1 MSGQHYR
8 SGFTL
13 LRSVTLSRIFTA
25 IRWLSSFHY
34 LCVVEV
40 DDFSFLRCSFQS
52 IYHSFF
58 IPLTRLRGTECDIS
72 FQASSR
78 GSCKAFFTPIL
89 LIGNHPG
96 SLAVQSHLTLSYRLF
111 SIQDI
116 TPICFASGHQFT
128 FERNSSITSL
138 YDSKRYSLCHVN
150 RTYSCCQDAHYSSG
164 VPFLGSESPALFP
177 ESNRRRCFVFTR

>member
-1 MSGQHYR
+1 MPLGAGQQISGSLLFFSSTGEMSGQHYR

-58 IPLTRLRGTECDIS
+58 IPLTRLRGTEGDRL

-89 LIGNHPG
+89 PIGNH
-96 SLAVQSHLTLSYRLF
+96 LEFWLFKTHLTPSY
-111 SIQDI
+111 
-116 TPICFASGHQFT
+116 
-128 FERNSSITSL
+128 
-138 YDSKRYSLCHVN
+138 
-150 RTYSCCQDAHYSSG
+150 
-164 VPFLGSESPALFP
+164 
-177 ESNRRRCFVFTR
+177 